1 MNQKLVLLEG
11 ESNKPFVFSSRLSIT
26 DATNTVAMYKQLLKD
41 QELIQNPETTIE
53 QMLRVV
59 TKQII
64 SDIDEDKGIDIH
76 LLDPDD
82 ISLAKTKE
90 IIPAS
95 LNIMNIK

>member
-11 ESNKPFVFSSRLSIT
+11 ESNKPFFFSSRLSIA

-59 TKQII
+59 TEQII